1 MRALALITASI
12 FLIANSGCCSCPQ
25 KIIPENDSSIN
36 IYKQPSGKDYF
47 IAKKGSILFHKPDCR
62 LLNATGYVID
72 PEDIVVFKS
81 KKEAVKANYIACPIC
96 KPDFDEGRREKEE
109 RQWLVF
115 ILSLLGLACLSDASV
130 AASFSGG
137 EGFFLGIID

>member
-1 MRALALITASI
+1 MRALALITAII
-12 FLIANSGCCSCPQ
+12 FLLVTSGCAYSGNN
-25 KIIPENDSSIN
+25 IPENDSSIN
-36 IYKQPSGKDYF
+36 IYKQSSGKDYF

-137 EGFFLGIID
+137 EEFSLGILDE

>member
-1 MRALALITASI
+1 MRALSLITASI
-12 FLIANSGCCSCPQ
+12 FLIVNSGCACPQ

-36 IYKQPSGKDYF
+36 LYKQSSGENYF
-47 IAKKGSILFHKPDCR
+47 IGKKGSILFHKPNCKF
-62 LLNATGYVID
+62 LNATGYVID

-81 KKEAVKANYIACPIC
+81 KKEAVKANYIACPLC

-137 EGFFLGIID
+137 EGFFLGIINE